1 MGPSAMLFRRPHV
14 TLYISLALA
23 VAISALTAAVILQ
36 MRQDALAIARD
47 SGHNIA
53 LLVERDLKHNLD
65 AYDLALN
72 TVLHAYRE
80 PSVLALPATVRNA
93 LLQDYVATTKGM
105 GSIFLTDE
113 NGKVIFQFGKRMPQ
127 PASLALNEL
136 FASQRIAGDDALHIS
151 QPFLPLVEGAQRSI
165 AVSRRLTSSDGSFA
179 GVVVATLELDY
190 LREQFSGLSLGK
202 GGEVTLRMLDGTPLV
217 RWPVLDTPI
226 PDDRDTPAFSRFLLS
241 SRGDFI
247 ETSHVDGQQSWY
259 SFRRVGNYPL
269 VFSVALPEQQIFL
282 RWRLRA
288 WTIGLLAAGLDLAII
303 GLALLA
309 ARQMRK
315 RTALVSELR
324 EEAHTDALTGLNNRR
339 AFDRRAAEEWS
350 RTQRS
355 GEPLALLMLDIDMF
369 KAYNDHYGHPQGD
382 VALRLV
388 AQTIGGLARR
398 PSDFAARYGGEE
410 FVVLLGDSDLAKALA
425 LGEQI
430 RAAVQARSLPH
441 ERGPLGILTLSVGVA
456 STSECSAGSLEELL
470 EAADGALYRAKS
482 EGRNRV
488 ASYSADAV
496 AAH

>member
-1 MGPSAMLFRRPHV
+1 MLIRRPHIV
-14 TLYISLALA
+14 LYVSLALA
-23 VAISALTAAVILQ
+23 VAISALTAVVILQ
-36 MRQDALAIARD
+36 MRQDALIIARD

-53 LLVERDLKHNLD
+53 LLVERDLNHNLD
-65 AYDLALN
+65 AYDMALN
-72 TVLHAYRE
+72 TVLHAYHE

-105 GSIFLTDE
+105 GSLFLTDE
-113 NGKVIFQFGKRMPQ
+113 NGKVVFQFGKHMPQ
-127 PASLALNEL
+127 PASLALSEI
-136 FASQRIAGDDALHIS
+136 FTSQHLARDDATHLS
-151 QPFLPLVEGAQRSI
+151 PPFMPAVNDAQRSI
-165 AVSRRLTSSDGSFA
+165 AVSRRLTSPDGRFA

-190 LREQFSGLSLGK
+190 LREQFSGLSLGN

-217 RWPVLDTPI
+217 RWPAPENPI
-226 PDDRDTPAFSRFLLS
+226 PDDHDTPTFDRFLLS

-247 ETSHVDGQQSWY
+247 DTSHVDGQKRWY
-259 SFRRVGNYPL
+259 SFRRIGNYPL
-269 VFSVALPEQQIFL
+269 VFSVALPEREIFQ

-309 ARQMRK
+309 ARQLRQ
-315 RTALVSELR
+315 RSALVSELR
-324 EEAHTDALTGLNNRR
+324 EEAHTDALTGLYNRR
-339 AFDRRAAEEWS
+339 AFDRRAADEWS
-350 RTQRS
+350 RAQRN
-355 GEPLALLMLDIDMF
+355 GQPMALLMLDIDMF

-388 AQTIGGLARR
+388 AQTIGALARR

-410 FVVLLGDSDLAKALA
+410 FVVLLGDSDQAKALA

-456 STSECSAGSLEELL
+456 STSECPAESLEELL
-470 EAADGALYRAKS
+470 EAADGGLYRAKS

-488 ASYSADAV
+488 ASYCADAV
-496 AAH
+496 ETP